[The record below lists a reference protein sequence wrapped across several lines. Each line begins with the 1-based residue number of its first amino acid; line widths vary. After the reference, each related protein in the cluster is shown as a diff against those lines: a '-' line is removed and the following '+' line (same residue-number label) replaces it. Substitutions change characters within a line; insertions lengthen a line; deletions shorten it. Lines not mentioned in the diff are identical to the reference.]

1 MHATDT
7 FVPQFTMV
15 FYGTCIVV
23 ISDFIS
29 EALCVPRVD
38 RPGLP

>member
-15 FYGTCIVV
+15 FCGTCIVV

>member
-7 FVPQFTMV
+7 FVPRFTMV
-15 FYGTCIVV
+15 FCGTRIVV

-29 EALCVPRVD
+29 EVLCVLRVD